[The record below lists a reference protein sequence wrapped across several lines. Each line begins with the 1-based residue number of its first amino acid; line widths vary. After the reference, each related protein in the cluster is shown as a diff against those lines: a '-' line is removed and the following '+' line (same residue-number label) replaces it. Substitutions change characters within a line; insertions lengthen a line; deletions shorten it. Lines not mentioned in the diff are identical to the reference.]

1 MEMQVK
7 GKKTSLIS
15 SVETC
20 DRKRQR
26 QNNMTSAHKH
36 NKTLKKTR
44 TTLQGTSSSVQQMRT
59 NNQFGVCHE
68 HIQLEV
74 HEELSVICAIVQS
87 LPVILYTAHKN
98 TWLLKINCINIFE
111 SLLGFDWTSERYVL

>member
-7 GKKTSLIS
+7 GQKTSLIS

-44 TTLQGTSSSVQQMRT
+44 TTLQGTNSSVQQMRT
-59 NNQFGVCHE
+59 NNQLGVCHE

-74 HEELSVICAIVQS
+74 HEELLVICAIVQS

-111 SLLGFDWTSERYVL
+111 SLLGFDCTSERYVL